1 MKQNNFYLKDVKM
14 YKKILLILTFIS
26 LMFSNSIIAQE
37 SKGLGINNAPPE
49 PASTYSETP
58 LSTLEFVLSTAVLIF
73 GLIIIFF
80 EISLVRS
87 HKINSETAFKF
98 ITITLI
104 ITSTLFLI
112 TAGYSNNQIAPAVG
126 LLGTIAG
133 YLLGRNSISNQQF
146 DKNEKTN

>member
-1 MKQNNFYLKDVKM
+1 MKKSNFYLKDMKM
-14 YKKILLILTFIS
+14 YKKILLILTFMFF
-26 LMFSNSIIAQE
+26 MFSNSIIAQE
-37 SKGLGINNAPPE
+37 SKGIGINNAPPE
-49 PASTYSETP
+49 PESTYSETP

-133 YLLGRNSISNQQF
+133 YLLGRNSVSNQQF